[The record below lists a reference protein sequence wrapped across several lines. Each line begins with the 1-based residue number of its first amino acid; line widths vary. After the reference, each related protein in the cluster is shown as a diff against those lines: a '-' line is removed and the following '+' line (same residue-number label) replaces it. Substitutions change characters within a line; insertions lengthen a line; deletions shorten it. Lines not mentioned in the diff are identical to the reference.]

1 MKISLIDP
9 LIVDNKII
17 ENHKKK
23 IEGLGHE
30 FEYFEKS
37 AASDEEIIE
46 RLKDSDVAIITNNK
60 FSKKVIDNTNLKLID
75 VAFTGFNHVDIEA
88 CNENDII
95 VENASGYSDDSVA
108 ELVIGLTIS
117 IMRKFDQNKKNMF
130 EDEYFNLLGQIIR
143 GKTVGIIGTGKIG
156 TRVIE
161 LFKAFGANILAYS
174 RSEKENV
181 KNLGAKYVSLNE
193 LLKNSDI
200 VSIHLPQNEKT
211 LGFIGK
217 NELDL
222 MKDKAILINCA
233 RGPIVDNDYL
243 AKLLNEDKLRA
254 GIDVFDM
261 EPPLDVDY
269 PLRNAKNVLLT
280 NHIGFFTKEAM
291 DIRCEIVFDN
301 LYKFLDGKIVNKV
314 NWYGYKNYSYSR
326 RIC

>member
-9 LIVDNKII
+9 LLVDDKII
-17 ENHKKK
+17 ESHKEK
-23 IEGLGHE
+23 IEKLGHE
-30 FEYFEKS
+30 FQYFKKS
-37 AASDEEIIE
+37 ASDDEKIIE

-60 FSKKVIDNTNLKLID
+60 FSKNVIENTNLKLID

-88 CNENDII
+88 CNEKNII

-108 ELVIGLTIS
+108 ELVLGLTIS
-117 IMRKFDQNKKNMF
+117 LMRKFNENRKNMY
-130 EDEYFNLLGQIIR
+130 EDESFKVIGQIIK
-143 GKTVGIIGTGKIG
+143 GKTVGVVGTGKIG
-156 TRVIE
+156 IRVIE

-174 RSEKENV
+174 RSEKDEV
-181 KNLGAKYVSLNE
+181 KNLGAKYVSLDE

-200 VSIHLPQNEKT
+200 VTIHLPQNKET
-211 LGFIGK
+211 CGFIGK

-261 EPPLDVDY
+261 EPPIDKNY
-269 PLRNAKNVLLT
+269 PLRNAKNTVLT
-280 NHIGFFTKEAM
+280 NHVGFLTQEAM

-314 NWYGYKNYSYSR
+314 N
-326 RIC
+326 

>member
-9 LIVDNKII
+9 LLVDDKII
-17 ENHKKK
+17 ESHKEK
-23 IEGLGHE
+23 IEKLGHE
-30 FEYFEKS
+30 FQYFKKS
-37 AASDEEIIE
+37 ASDDEKIIE

-60 FSKKVIDNTNLKLID
+60 FSKNVIENTNLKLID
-75 VAFTGFNHVDIEA
+75 VAFIGFNHVDIEA
-88 CNENDII
+88 CNEKNII
-95 VENASGYSDDSVA
+95 VENTSGYSDDSVA
-108 ELVIGLTIS
+108 ELVLGLTIS
-117 IMRKFDQNKKNMF
+117 LMRKFNENRKNMY
-130 EDEYFNLLGQIIR
+130 EDESFKVIGQIIK
-143 GKTVGIIGTGKIG
+143 GKTVGVVGTGKIG
-156 TRVIE
+156 IRVIE

-174 RSEKENV
+174 RSEKDEV
-181 KNLGAKYVSLNE
+181 KNLGAKYVSLDE

-200 VSIHLPQNEKT
+200 VTIHLPQNKET
-211 LGFIGK
+211 CGFIGQ

-261 EPPLDVDY
+261 EPPIDKNY
-269 PLRNAKNVLLT
+269 PLRNAKNTVLT
-280 NHIGFFTKEAM
+280 NHVGFLTQEAM

-314 NWYGYKNYSYSR
+314 S
-326 RIC
+326 

>member
-23 IEGLGHE
+23 IEALGHE

-37 AASDEEIIE
+37 AASDDEIIE

-60 FSKKVIDNTNLKLID
+60 FSKKVIYNTNLKLID

-130 EDEYFNLLGQIIR
+130 EDEYFNLLGQIIK

-174 RSEKENV
+174 RSEKKNV

-233 RGPIVDNDYL
+233 RGPIIDNDYL

-261 EPPLDVDY
+261 EPPLDADY

-301 LYKFLDGKIVNKV
+301 LYKFLDGKIVNRV
-314 NWYGYKNYSYSR
+314 N
-326 RIC
+326 

>member
-9 LIVDNKII
+9 LLVYDKII
-17 ENHKKK
+17 ESHKEK
-23 IEGLGHE
+23 IEKLGHE
-30 FEYFEKS
+30 FQYFKKS
-37 AASDEEIIE
+37 ASDDEKIIE

-60 FSKKVIDNTNLKLID
+60 FSKNVIENTNLKLID
-75 VAFTGFNHVDIEA
+75 VSFTGFNHVDIEA
-88 CNENDII
+88 CNEKNII

-108 ELVIGLTIS
+108 ELVLGLTIS
-117 IMRKFDQNKKNMF
+117 LMRKFNENRKNMY
-130 EDEYFNLLGQIIR
+130 EDESFKVVGQIIK
-143 GKTVGIIGTGKIG
+143 GKTVGVVGTGKIG
-156 TRVIE
+156 IRVIE

-174 RSEKENV
+174 RSEKDEV
-181 KNLGAKYVSLNE
+181 KNLGAKYVSLDE

-200 VSIHLPQNEKT
+200 VTIHLPQNKET
-211 LGFIGK
+211 CGFIGQ

-261 EPPLDVDY
+261 EPPIDKNY
-269 PLRNAKNVLLT
+269 PLRNAKNTVLT
-280 NHIGFFTKEAM
+280 NHVGFLTQEAM

-314 NWYGYKNYSYSR
+314 N
-326 RIC
+326 

>member
-9 LIVDNKII
+9 LLVDDKII
-17 ENHKKK
+17 ESHKEK
-23 IEGLGHE
+23 IEKLGHE
-30 FEYFEKS
+30 FQYFKKS
-37 AASDEEIIE
+37 ASDDEKIIE

-60 FSKKVIDNTNLKLID
+60 FSKNVIENTNLKLID

-88 CNENDII
+88 CNEKNII

-108 ELVIGLTIS
+108 ELVLGLTIS
-117 IMRKFDQNKKNMF
+117 LMRKFNENRKNMY
-130 EDEYFNLLGQIIR
+130 EYESFKVIGQIIK
-143 GKTVGIIGTGKIG
+143 GKTVGVVGTGKIG
-156 TRVIE
+156 IRVIE

-174 RSEKENV
+174 RSEKDEV
-181 KNLGAKYVSLNE
+181 KNLGAKYVSLDE

-200 VSIHLPQNEKT
+200 VTIHLPQNKET
-211 LGFIGK
+211 CGFIGK

-261 EPPLDVDY
+261 EPPIDKNY
-269 PLRNAKNVLLT
+269 PLRNAKNTVLT
-280 NHIGFFTKEAM
+280 NHVGFLTQEAM

-314 NWYGYKNYSYSR
+314 N
-326 RIC
+326 

>member
-9 LIVDNKII
+9 LLVDDKII
-17 ENHKKK
+17 ESHKKK
-23 IEGLGHE
+23 IEKLGHE
-30 FEYFEKS
+30 FQYFKKS
-37 AASDEEIIE
+37 ASDDEKIIE

-60 FSKKVIDNTNLKLID
+60 FSKNVIENTNLKLID

-88 CNENDII
+88 CNEKNII

-117 IMRKFDQNKKNMF
+117 VMRKFNENRKNMY
-130 EDEYFNLLGQIIR
+130 EDESFNLIGQIIK
-143 GKTVGIIGTGKIG
+143 GKTVGVVGTGKIG
-156 TRVIE
+156 RRVIE
-161 LFKAFGANILAYS
+161 LFKAFGANILAYN
-174 RSEKENV
+174 RSEKDEV
-181 KNLGAKYVSLNE
+181 KNLGAKYVSLDE

-200 VSIHLPQNEKT
+200 VTIHLPQNKET
-211 LGFIGK
+211 CGFIGK

-261 EPPLDVDY
+261 EPPIDKNY
-269 PLRNAKNVLLT
+269 PLRNAKNTVLT
-280 NHIGFFTKEAM
+280 NHVGFLTQEAM

-314 NWYGYKNYSYSR
+314 N
-326 RIC
+326 

>member
-9 LIVDNKII
+9 LLVDDKII
-17 ENHKKK
+17 ESHKEK
-23 IEGLGHE
+23 IEKLGHE
-30 FEYFEKS
+30 FQYFKKS
-37 AASDEEIIE
+37 ASDDEKIIE

-60 FSKKVIDNTNLKLID
+60 FSKNVIENTNLKLID
-75 VAFTGFNHVDIEA
+75 VAFTGFNHVDIDA
-88 CNENDII
+88 CNEKNII

-108 ELVIGLTIS
+108 ELVLGLAIS
-117 IMRKFDQNKKNMF
+117 LMRKFNENRKNMY
-130 EDEYFNLLGQIIR
+130 EDESFKVIGQIIK
-143 GKTVGIIGTGKIG
+143 GKTVGVVGTGKIG
-156 TRVIE
+156 IRVIE

-174 RSEKENV
+174 RSEKDEV
-181 KNLGAKYVSLNE
+181 KNLGAKYVSLDE

-200 VSIHLPQNEKT
+200 VTIHLPQNKET
-211 LGFIGK
+211 CGFIGK

-261 EPPLDVDY
+261 EPPIDKNY
-269 PLRNAKNVLLT
+269 PLRNAKNTVLT
-280 NHIGFFTKEAM
+280 NHVGFLTQEAM

-314 NWYGYKNYSYSR
+314 N
-326 RIC
+326 

>member
-9 LIVDNKII
+9 LLVDDKII
-17 ENHKKK
+17 ESHKKK
-23 IEGLGHE
+23 IEKLGHE
-30 FEYFEKS
+30 FQYFKKS
-37 AASDEEIIE
+37 ASDDEKIIE

-60 FSKKVIDNTNLKLID
+60 FSKNVIENTNLKLID

-88 CNENDII
+88 CNEKNII

-108 ELVIGLTIS
+108 ELVLGLTIS
-117 IMRKFDQNKKNMF
+117 LMRKFNENRKNMY
-130 EDEYFNLLGQIIR
+130 EDESFNLIGQIIK
-143 GKTVGIIGTGKIG
+143 GKTVGVVGTGKIG
-156 TRVIE
+156 IRVIE

-174 RSEKENV
+174 RSEKDEV
-181 KNLGAKYVSLNE
+181 KNLGAKYVSLDE

-200 VSIHLPQNEKT
+200 VTIHLPQNKET
-211 LGFIGK
+211 CGFIGK

-261 EPPLDVDY
+261 EPPIDKNY
-269 PLRNAKNVLLT
+269 PLRNAKNTVLT
-280 NHIGFFTKEAM
+280 NHVGFLTQEAM

-314 NWYGYKNYSYSR
+314 N
-326 RIC
+326 

>member
-9 LIVDNKII
+9 LLVDDKII
-17 ENHKKK
+17 ESHKEK
-23 IEGLGHE
+23 IEKLGHE
-30 FEYFEKS
+30 FQYFKKS
-37 AASDEEIIE
+37 ASDDEKIIE

-60 FSKKVIDNTNLKLID
+60 FSKNVIENTNLKLID

-88 CNENDII
+88 CNEKNII

-108 ELVIGLTIS
+108 ELVLGLTIS
-117 IMRKFDQNKKNMF
+117 LMRKFNENRRNMY
-130 EDEYFNLLGQIIR
+130 EDESFKVIGQIIK
-143 GKTVGIIGTGKIG
+143 GKTVGVVGTGKIG
-156 TRVIE
+156 IRVIE

-174 RSEKENV
+174 RSEKDEV
-181 KNLGAKYVSLNE
+181 KNLGAKYVSLDE

-200 VSIHLPQNEKT
+200 VTIHLPQNKET
-211 LGFIGK
+211 CGFIGQ

-261 EPPLDVDY
+261 EPPIDKNY
-269 PLRNAKNVLLT
+269 PLRNAKNTVLT
-280 NHIGFFTKEAM
+280 NHVGFLTQEAM

-314 NWYGYKNYSYSR
+314 N
-326 RIC
+326 

>member
-9 LIVDNKII
+9 LLVDDKII
-17 ENHKKK
+17 ESHKEK
-23 IEGLGHE
+23 IEKLGHE
-30 FEYFEKS
+30 FQYFKKS
-37 AASDEEIIE
+37 ASDDEKIIE

-60 FSKKVIDNTNLKLID
+60 FSKNVIEITNLKLID

-88 CNENDII
+88 CNEKNII

-108 ELVIGLTIS
+108 ELVLGLTIS
-117 IMRKFDQNKKNMF
+117 LMRKFNENRKNMY
-130 EDEYFNLLGQIIR
+130 EDESFKVIGQIIK
-143 GKTVGIIGTGKIG
+143 GKTVGVVGTGKIG
-156 TRVIE
+156 IRVIE

-174 RSEKENV
+174 RSEKDEV
-181 KNLGAKYVSLNE
+181 KNLGAKYVSLDE

-200 VSIHLPQNEKT
+200 VTIHLPQNKET
-211 LGFIGK
+211 CGFIGQ

-261 EPPLDVDY
+261 EPPIDKNY
-269 PLRNAKNVLLT
+269 PLRNAKNTVLT
-280 NHIGFFTKEAM
+280 NHVGFLTQEAM

-314 NWYGYKNYSYSR
+314 N
-326 RIC
+326 

>member
-9 LIVDNKII
+9 LLVDDKII
-17 ENHKKK
+17 ESHKKK
-23 IEGLGHE
+23 IEKLGHE
-30 FEYFEKS
+30 FQYFKKS
-37 AASDEEIIE
+37 ASDDEKIIE

-60 FSKKVIDNTNLKLID
+60 FSKNVIENTNLKLID

-88 CNENDII
+88 CNEKNII

-108 ELVIGLTIS
+108 ELVLGLTIS
-117 IMRKFDQNKKNMF
+117 LMRKFNENRKNMY
-130 EDEYFNLLGQIIR
+130 EYESIKLIGQIIK
-143 GKTVGIIGTGKIG
+143 GKTVGVIGTGKIG
-156 TRVIE
+156 IRVIE

-174 RSEKENV
+174 RSEKDEV
-181 KNLGAKYVSLNE
+181 KNLGAKYVSLDE

-200 VSIHLPQNEKT
+200 VTIHLPQNKET
-211 LGFIGK
+211 CGFIGQ

-261 EPPLDVDY
+261 EPPIDKNY
-269 PLRNAKNVLLT
+269 PLRNAKNTVLT
-280 NHIGFFTKEAM
+280 NHVGFLTQEAM

-314 NWYGYKNYSYSR
+314 N
-326 RIC
+326 

>member
-314 NWYGYKNYSYSR
+314 N
-326 RIC
+326 

>member
-9 LIVDNKII
+9 LIVDYKII

-23 IEGLGHE
+23 IEKLGHT
-30 FEYFEKS
+30 FEYFKES
-37 AASDEEIIE
+37 ASSDEKIIQ

-60 FSKKVIDNTNLKLID
+60 FSKKVIKNTNLKLID

-88 CNENDII
+88 CNEKGII

-117 IMRKFDQNKKNMF
+117 VMRKFDQNKKNMY
-130 EDEYFNLLGQIIR
+130 EDESFNLLGQIIR
-143 GKTVGIIGTGKIG
+143 GKTVGVIGTGKIG

-161 LFKAFGANILAYS
+161 LFKAFGANILAFN
-174 RSEKENV
+174 RSENQKA
-181 KNLGAKYVSLNE
+181 KDFGAKYVEFDE

-200 VSIHLPQNEKT
+200 VTIHLPQNKET
-211 LGFIGK
+211 IGFIGK

-261 EPPLDVDY
+261 EPPIDKNY
-269 PLRNAKNVLLT
+269 PLRNAKNAVFT
-280 NHIGFFTKEAM
+280 NHIGFFTQEAM
-291 DIRCEIVFDN
+291 NIRCEIVFDN
-301 LYKFLDGKIVNKV
+301 LYKFLDGEIVNRV
-314 NWYGYKNYSYSR
+314 N
-326 RIC
+326 

>member
-9 LIVDNKII
+9 LLVDDKII
-17 ENHKKK
+17 ESHKEK
-23 IEGLGHE
+23 IEKLGHE
-30 FEYFEKS
+30 FQYFKKS
-37 AASDEEIIE
+37 ASDDEKIIE

-60 FSKKVIDNTNLKLID
+60 FSKNVIENTNLKLID

-88 CNENDII
+88 CNEKNII

-108 ELVIGLTIS
+108 ELVLGLTIS
-117 IMRKFDQNKKNMF
+117 LMRKFNENRKNMY
-130 EDEYFNLLGQIIR
+130 EDESFNLIGQIIK
-143 GKTVGIIGTGKIG
+143 GKTVGVVGTGKIG
-156 TRVIE
+156 IRVIE

-174 RSEKENV
+174 RSEKDEV
-181 KNLGAKYVSLNE
+181 KNLGANYVSLDE

-200 VSIHLPQNEKT
+200 VTIHLPQNKET
-211 LGFIGK
+211 CGFIGK

-261 EPPLDVDY
+261 EPPIDKNY
-269 PLRNAKNVLLT
+269 PLRNAKNTVLT
-280 NHIGFFTKEAM
+280 NHVGFLTQEAM

-314 NWYGYKNYSYSR
+314 N
-326 RIC
+326 

>member
-9 LIVDNKII
+9 LLVDDKII
-17 ENHKKK
+17 ESHKEK
-23 IEGLGHE
+23 IEKLGHE
-30 FEYFEKS
+30 FQYFKKSESDDEK
-37 AASDEEIIE
+37 IIE

-60 FSKKVIDNTNLKLID
+60 FSKNVIENTNLKLID

-88 CNENDII
+88 CNEKNII

-108 ELVIGLTIS
+108 ELVLGLTIS
-117 IMRKFDQNKKNMF
+117 LMRKFNENRKNMY
-130 EDEYFNLLGQIIR
+130 EDESFKVVGQIIK
-143 GKTVGIIGTGKIG
+143 GKTVGVVGTGKIG
-156 TRVIE
+156 IRVIE

-174 RSEKENV
+174 RSEKDEV
-181 KNLGAKYVSLNE
+181 KNLGANYVSLDE

-200 VSIHLPQNEKT
+200 VTIHLPQNKET
-211 LGFIGK
+211 CGFIGQ

-261 EPPLDVDY
+261 EPPIDKNY
-269 PLRNAKNVLLT
+269 PLRNAKNTVLT
-280 NHIGFFTKEAM
+280 NHVGFLTQEAM

-314 NWYGYKNYSYSR
+314 N
-326 RIC
+326 

>member
-9 LIVDNKII
+9 LLVDDKII
-17 ENHKKK
+17 ESHKEK
-23 IEGLGHE
+23 IEKLGHE
-30 FEYFEKS
+30 FQYFKKS
-37 AASDEEIIE
+37 ASDDEKIIE

-60 FSKKVIDNTNLKLID
+60 FSKNVIENTNLKLID

-88 CNENDII
+88 CNEKNII

-108 ELVIGLTIS
+108 ELVLGLTIS
-117 IMRKFDQNKKNMF
+117 LMRKFNENRKNMY
-130 EDEYFNLLGQIIR
+130 EDESFKLIGQIIK
-143 GKTVGIIGTGKIG
+143 GKTVGVVGTGKIG
-156 TRVIE
+156 IRVIE

-174 RSEKENV
+174 RSEKDEV
-181 KNLGAKYVSLNE
+181 KNLGAKYVSLDE

-200 VSIHLPQNEKT
+200 VTIHLPQNKET
-211 LGFIGK
+211 CGFIGK

-261 EPPLDVDY
+261 EPPIDKNY
-269 PLRNAKNVLLT
+269 PLRNAKNTVLT
-280 NHIGFFTKEAM
+280 NHIGFLTQEAM

-314 NWYGYKNYSYSR
+314 N
-326 RIC
+326 

>member
-9 LIVDNKII
+9 LLVDDKII
-17 ENHKKK
+17 ESHKEK
-23 IEGLGHE
+23 IEKLGHE
-30 FEYFEKS
+30 FQYFKKS
-37 AASDEEIIE
+37 ASDDEKIIE

-60 FSKKVIDNTNLKLID
+60 FSKNVIENTNLKLID

-88 CNENDII
+88 CNEKNII

-108 ELVIGLTIS
+108 ELVLGLTIS
-117 IMRKFDQNKKNMF
+117 LMRKFNENRKNMY
-130 EDEYFNLLGQIIR
+130 EDESFKVIGQIIK
-143 GKTVGIIGTGKIG
+143 GKTVGVVGTGKIG
-156 TRVIE
+156 IRVIE

-174 RSEKENV
+174 RSEKDEV
-181 KNLGAKYVSLNE
+181 KNLGAKYVSLDE

-200 VSIHLPQNEKT
+200 VTIHLPQNKET
-211 LGFIGK
+211 CGFIGQ

-261 EPPLDVDY
+261 EPPIDKNY
-269 PLRNAKNVLLT
+269 PLRNAKNTVLT
-280 NHIGFFTKEAM
+280 NHVGFLTQEAM

-314 NWYGYKNYSYSR
+314 S
-326 RIC
+326 

>member
-9 LIVDNKII
+9 LLVDDKII
-17 ENHKKK
+17 ESHKEK
-23 IEGLGHE
+23 IEKLGHE
-30 FEYFEKS
+30 FQYFKKS
-37 AASDEEIIE
+37 ASDDEKIIE

-60 FSKKVIDNTNLKLID
+60 FSKNVIENTNLKLID

-88 CNENDII
+88 CNEKNII

-108 ELVIGLTIS
+108 ELVLGLTIS
-117 IMRKFDQNKKNMF
+117 LMRKFNENRKNMY
-130 EDEYFNLLGQIIR
+130 EDESFKLIGQIIK
-143 GKTVGIIGTGKIG
+143 GKTVGVVGTGKIG
-156 TRVIE
+156 IRVIE

-174 RSEKENV
+174 RSEKDEV
-181 KNLGAKYVSLNE
+181 KNLGAKYVSLDE

-200 VSIHLPQNEKT
+200 VTIHLPQNKET
-211 LGFIGK
+211 CGFIGK

-261 EPPLDVDY
+261 EPPIDKNY
-269 PLRNAKNVLLT
+269 PLRNAKNTVLT
-280 NHIGFFTKEAM
+280 NHVGFLTQEAM

-314 NWYGYKNYSYSR
+314 N
-326 RIC
+326 